1 MHVLIVQAH
10 PEPGSFNGQ
19 LTTVA
24 CAALEAAGQRVT
36 ISDLY
41 AQNFDPLEAAA
52 SITTASTRA
61 ASCRWPSSAT
71 RASEARC
78 HRTFSRRS
86 KLEAADLLLLQFPLW
101 WHGPPAMLKGWFDR
115 VFVSGRIYRSR
126 KRYDSGH
133 FRGKRAALCHHRRAG
148 GPFGPGARGGDMEVM
163 LWPLHYSLH
172 YLGFSVLAAHC
183 HFEASGTA
191 TAMGASRRRSDGC
204 ARTSPPGGGAWCGC
218 LRRGRSAFPA
228 GMTGMRRDGRKAC
241 RPSSK
246 GLLRERIRRVS

>member
-24 CAALEAAGQRVT
+24 CAALEAARQRVT

-41 AQNFDPLEAAA
+41 AQNFDPLEAGRQYHHRLDPSRFVPLAEQRHA
-52 SITTASTRA
+52 SQRGALPPDVLAEI
-61 ASCRWPSSAT
+61 
-71 RASEARC
+71 E
-78 HRTFSRRS
+78 

-133 FRGKRAALCHHRRAG
+133 FRGKRALLSVTTGAPAAA
-148 GPFGPGARGGDMEVM
+148 FGPGARGGDMEVM

-183 HFEASGTA
+183 HFEASGHGYSYGSQQETQRRLREDIA
-191 TAMGASRRRSDGC
+191 AWRRRVVRLSEERPLSFPGWDDWDEAGRPKGVQAQQQGSPC
-204 ARTSPPGGGAWCGC
+204 A
-218 LRRGRSAFPA
+218 SA
-228 GMTGMRRDGRKAC
+228 
-241 RPSSK
+241 
-246 GLLRERIRRVS
+246 